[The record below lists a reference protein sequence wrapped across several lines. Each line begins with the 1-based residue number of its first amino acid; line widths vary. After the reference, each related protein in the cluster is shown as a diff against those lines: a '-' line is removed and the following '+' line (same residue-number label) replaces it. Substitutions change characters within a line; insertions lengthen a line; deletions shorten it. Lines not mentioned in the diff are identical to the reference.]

1 MELGLTA
8 MTSVYDF
15 VIIGAGSAGC
25 VLANRLSADGS
36 KSVLLLEAGPADTNP
51 WIKIP
56 AGVPRIVADPNITWG
71 YHSEPEPGLNG
82 RRLHWP
88 RGKTLG
94 GSSSINGHVYMRG
107 TPDDYNG
114 WRDAGNPGWGWQ
126 DVLPHFKATECHFAG
141 ESELHGSSG
150 ELKVSALQEPHPA
163 SQAFVAAAVN
173 AGITPNGD
181 FNGPQQ
187 AGVGYVQ
194 LMIHRGIRS
203 SAARSFLKPIRDRKN
218 LTVEINALVERIV
231 ITGKRATGVRYEQ
244 NGQTIE
250 ITAGEVILSAGTIN
264 SPQLLMLSGIGPVD
278 ELGKHGIAVTHPLP
292 GVGQNLH
299 DHVYVHVMAKVKPAF
314 SVNHKICSTFRMI
327 PDVLR
332 YAISRKGLLN
342 SAAAQVAL
350 FAKSGVNSDKV
361 DLQMQMRPFS
371 MLGAGGMFQADNFPA
386 ITASCG
392 LLHVHSAGS
401 VSLKSADFRQAPSM
415 FASYLTDPRD
425 TAPLVFGLRLIRRIF
440 AQAPFSDICMGEA
453 LPGPERNTD
462 AELIAYCREQA
473 QTMYHPVG
481 TCRMGSD
488 ALGVVDHRLRVH
500 GIEGL
505 RVVDAS
511 IMPKVPSGNT
521 SAPVIM
527 VADKAAQMILAD
539 SRTSSQSA

>member
-1 MELGLTA
+1 MKKT
-8 MTSVYDF
+8 YDF

-36 KSVLLLEAGPADTNP
+36 KTVLLLEAGPSDTNP

-56 AGVPRIVADPNITWG
+56 AGVPRIVADPTITWG

-82 RRLHWP
+82 RKLHWP

-114 WRDAGNPGWGWQ
+114 WRDAGNPGWGWE

-141 ESELHGSSG
+141 ESALHGSQG
-150 ELKVSALQEPHPA
+150 ELYVSALQEPHPA
-163 SQAFVAAAVN
+163 SQAFVTSAVN
-173 AGITPNGD
+173 CGIEQNDD
-181 FNGPQQ
+181 FNGPKQ

-194 LMIHRGIRS
+194 LMIHRGVRS
-203 SAARSFLKPIRDRKN
+203 SAARSFLKPIRSRKN
-218 LTVEINALVERIV
+218 LTVEVNAFVERIV
-231 ITGKRATGVRYEQ
+231 VTGKRATGVRYEK
-244 NGQTIE
+244 NGEIIE
-250 ITAGEVILSAGTIN
+250 VNAGEVLLSAGAIN
-264 SPQLLMLSGIGPVD
+264 SPQILMLSGIGPAD
-278 ELGKHGIAVTHPLP
+278 ELVKHGIAVTHPLP

-299 DHVYVHVMAKVKPAF
+299 DHVYVHAMAKVKPAF
-314 SVNHKICSTFRMI
+314 SVNHKICSNIRMI
-327 PDVLR
+327 PEVLR
-332 YAISRKGLLN
+332 YLVSRKGLLN

-440 AQAPFSDICMGEA
+440 SQAPFSEMCTGEA
-453 LPGPERNTD
+453 LPGPDRHTD
-462 AELIAYCREQA
+462 EDLIAYCREQA

-488 ALGVVDHRLRVH
+488 PLGVVDHRLRVH
-500 GIEGL
+500 GIQGL

-511 IMPKVPSGNT
+511 VMPKVPSGNT

-527 VADKAAQMILAD
+527 VADKAAGMILED
-539 SRTSSQSA
+539 SRNSSQNFGR

>member
-1 MELGLTA
+1 MHT
-8 MTSVYDF
+8 TYDF

-25 VLANRLSADGS
+25 VLANRLSADGTR
-36 KSVLLLEAGPADTNP
+36 SVLLLEAGPTDSNP

-56 AGVPRIVADPNITWG
+56 AGVPRIVADPQITWG

-114 WRDAGNPGWGWQ
+114 WRDSGNPGWGWD

-141 ESELHGSSG
+141 ESALHGSQG
-150 ELKVSALQEPHPA
+150 ELNVSALQEPHPA

-173 AGITPNGD
+173 AGIEPNDD
-181 FNGPQQ
+181 FNGVKQ

-203 SAARSFLKPIRDRKN
+203 SAARSFLKPIRNRKN
-218 LTVEINALVERIV
+218 LTVEVNALVERIV
-231 ITGKRATGVRYEQ
+231 LTGKRATGVRYEQ
-244 NGQTIE
+244 NGQSIE
-250 ITAGEVILSAGTIN
+250 VTAGEVILSAGAIN
-264 SPQLLMLSGIGPVD
+264 SPQILMLSGIGPAD
-278 ELGKHGIAVTHPLP
+278 ELSKHGIAVVHPLP

-299 DHVYVHVMAKVKPAF
+299 DHVYVHAMAKVKPEF
-314 SVNHKICSTFRMI
+314 SVNHKICSNLRMI

-332 YAISRKGLLN
+332 YLVSRKGLLN

-392 LLHVHSAGS
+392 LLHVHSAGA
-401 VSLKSADFRQAPSM
+401 VTLKSADFHQAPSM

-440 AQAPFSDICMGEA
+440 SQPPFSDICTGEA
-453 LPGPERNTD
+453 LPGPDKSTD
-462 AELIAYCREQA
+462 EELTAYCREQA

-527 VADKAAQMILAD
+527 VADKAARMIMED
-539 SRTSSQSA
+539 SRNSSQKLDK

>member
-1 MELGLTA
+1 
-8 MTSVYDF
+8 
-15 VIIGAGSAGC
+15 
-25 VLANRLSADGS
+25 
-36 KSVLLLEAGPADTNP
+36 
-51 WIKIP
+51 
-56 AGVPRIVADPNITWG
+56 
-71 YHSEPEPGLNG
+71 
-82 RRLHWP
+82 
-88 RGKTLG
+88 
-94 GSSSINGHVYMRG
+94 MRG

-173 AGITPNGD
+173 AGITPNED

-244 NGQTIE
+244 NGQKIE

-278 ELGKHGIAVTHPLP
+278 ELGKHGIAVTNPLP

-440 AQAPFSDICMGEA
+440 AQAPFNDICTGEA

-511 IMPKVPSGNT
+511 VMPKVPSGNT

-527 VADKAAQMILAD
+527 LADKAAQMILAD

>member
-1 MELGLTA
+1 VLT
-8 MTSVYDF
+8 
-15 VIIGAGSAGC
+15 
-25 VLANRLSADGS
+25 
-36 KSVLLLEAGPADTNP
+36 
-51 WIKIP
+51 
-56 AGVPRIVADPNITWG
+56 
-71 YHSEPEPGLNG
+71 
-82 RRLHWP
+82 
-88 RGKTLG
+88 
-94 GSSSINGHVYMRG
+94 
-107 TPDDYNG
+107 
-114 WRDAGNPGWGWQ
+114 
-126 DVLPHFKATECHFAG
+126 HFKATECHFAG
-141 ESELHGSSG
+141 ESELHGSGG

-173 AGITPNGD
+173 AGINPNDD

-203 SAARSFLKPIRDRKN
+203 SAARSFLKPVRHRKN
-218 LTVEINALVERIV
+218 LSVAVNALVERIV
-231 ITGKRATGVRYEQ
+231 VIGKRATGVRYEQ

-250 ITAGEVILSAGTIN
+250 VTAGEVILSAGTIN

-278 ELGKHGIAVTHPLP
+278 ELSKHGITVIHPLP

-299 DHVYVHVMAKVKPAF
+299 DHVYVHAMAKVKPAF

-440 AQAPFSDICMGEA
+440 AQAPFSDICTGES
-453 LPGPERNTD
+453 LPGPQRNTD
-462 AELIAYCREQA
+462 EELIAYCREQA

-500 GIEGL
+500 GIGGL

-539 SRTSSQSA
+539 SRTFSQKCG

>member
-1 MELGLTA
+1 MHT
-8 MTSVYDF
+8 TYDF

-25 VLANRLSADGS
+25 VLANRLSADGTRT
-36 KSVLLLEAGPADTNP
+36 VLLLEAGPADNNP

-56 AGVPRIVADPNITWG
+56 AGVPRIVADPQITWG

-114 WRDAGNPGWGWQ
+114 WRDAGNPGWGWD

-141 ESELHGSSG
+141 ESALHGSTG

-173 AGITPNGD
+173 AGIEPNDD
-181 FNGPQQ
+181 FNGVQQ

-203 SAARSFLKPIRDRKN
+203 SAARSFLKPIRNRKN
-218 LTVEINALVERIV
+218 LTVEVNALVERIV
-231 ITGKRATGVRYEQ
+231 LTGKRATGVRYEQ
-244 NGQTIE
+244 NGQLIE
-250 ITAGEVILSAGTIN
+250 VTAGEVILSAGAIN
-264 SPQLLMLSGIGPVD
+264 SPQILMLSGIGPAD
-278 ELGKHGIAVTHPLP
+278 ELGKHGITVTQPLP

-299 DHVYVHVMAKVKPAF
+299 DHVYVHAMAKVKPEF
-314 SVNHKICSTFRMI
+314 SVNHKICSNLRMI

-332 YAISRKGLLN
+332 YLISRKGLLN
-342 SAAAQVAL
+342 SAAAQVGL

-401 VSLKSADFRQAPSM
+401 VTLKSADFHQSPKM
-415 FASYLTDPRD
+415 FARYLTDPRD

-440 AQAPFSDICMGEA
+440 SQPPFSDICTGEA
-453 LPGPERNTD
+453 LPGPGRNTD
-462 AELIAYCREQA
+462 EELIAYCREQA

-505 RVVDAS
+505 RIVDAS

-527 VADKAAQMILAD
+527 VADKAARMILED
-539 SRTSSQSA
+539 SRTSSQKTTHRAA

>member
-1 MELGLTA
+1 

>member
-1 MELGLTA
+1 MKKT
-8 MTSVYDF
+8 YDF

-36 KSVLLLEAGPADTNP
+36 KTVLLLEAGPSDTNP

-56 AGVPRIVADPNITWG
+56 AGVPRIVADPTITWG

-82 RRLHWP
+82 RKLHWP

-114 WRDAGNPGWGWQ
+114 WRDAGNPGWGWE

-141 ESELHGSSG
+141 ESALHGSQG
-150 ELKVSALQEPHPA
+150 ELYVSALQEPHPA
-163 SQAFVAAAVN
+163 SQAFVTSAVN
-173 AGITPNGD
+173 CGIEQNDD
-181 FNGPQQ
+181 FNGPKQ

-194 LMIHRGIRS
+194 LMIHRGVRS
-203 SAARSFLKPIRDRKN
+203 SAARSFLKPIRNRKN
-218 LTVEINALVERIV
+218 LTVEVNAFVERI
-231 ITGKRATGVRYEQ
+231 
-244 NGQTIE
+244 
-250 ITAGEVILSAGTIN
+250 
-264 SPQLLMLSGIGPVD
+264 SGIGPTE
-278 ELGKHGIAVTHPLP
+278 ELVKHGIAVTHPLP

-299 DHVYVHVMAKVKPAF
+299 DHVYVHAMAKVKPAF
-314 SVNHKICSTFRMI
+314 SVNHKICSNIRMI
-327 PDVLR
+327 PEVLR
-332 YAISRKGLLN
+332 YLVSRKGLLN

-440 AQAPFSDICMGEA
+440 SQAPFSKMCTGEA
-453 LPGPERNTD
+453 LPGPDRHTD
-462 AELIAYCREQA
+462 EDLIAYCREQA

-488 ALGVVDHRLRVH
+488 PLGVVDHRLRVH
-500 GIEGL
+500 GIQGL

-511 IMPKVPSGNT
+511 VMPKVPSGNT

-527 VADKAAQMILAD
+527 VADKAAGMILED
-539 SRTSSQSA
+539 SRNSSHNLGR

>member
-1 MELGLTA
+1 

-71 YHSEPEPGLNG
+71 YYSEPEPGLNG

-173 AGITPNGD
+173 AGITPNED

-244 NGQTIE
+244 NGQKIE

-278 ELGKHGIAVTHPLP
+278 ELGKHGIAVTNPLP

-392 LLHVHSAGS
+392 LLPVHSAGS

-440 AQAPFSDICMGEA
+440 AQAPFNDICTGEA

-511 IMPKVPSGNT
+511 VMPKVPSGNT

-527 VADKAAQMILAD
+527 LADKAAQMILAD

>member
-1 MELGLTA
+1 
-8 MTSVYDF
+8 
-15 VIIGAGSAGC
+15 
-25 VLANRLSADGS
+25 LANRLSADGS
-36 KSVLLLEAGPADTNP
+36 KTVLLLEAGPSDTNP

-56 AGVPRIVADPNITWG
+56 AGVPRIVADPTITWG

-82 RRLHWP
+82 RKLHWP

-114 WRDAGNPGWGWQ
+114 WRDAGNPGWGWE

-141 ESELHGSSG
+141 ESALHGSQG
-150 ELKVSALQEPHPA
+150 ELYVSALQEPHPA
-163 SQAFVAAAVN
+163 SQAFVTSAVN
-173 AGITPNGD
+173 CGIEQNDD
-181 FNGPQQ
+181 FNGPKQ

-194 LMIHRGIRS
+194 LMIHRGVRS
-203 SAARSFLKPIRDRKN
+203 SAARSFLKPIRNRKN
-218 LTVEINALVERIV
+218 LTVEVNAFVERIV
-231 ITGKRATGVRYEQ
+231 ITGKRATGVRYEK
-244 NGQTIE
+244 NGEIIE
-250 ITAGEVILSAGTIN
+250 VNAGEVLLSAGAIN
-264 SPQLLMLSGIGPVD
+264 SPQILMLSGIGPAE
-278 ELGKHGIAVTHPLP
+278 ELVKHGIAVTHPLP

-299 DHVYVHVMAKVKPAF
+299 DHVYVHAMAKVKPAF
-314 SVNHKICSTFRMI
+314 SVNHKICSNIRMI
-327 PDVLR
+327 PEVLR
-332 YAISRKGLLN
+332 YLVSRKGLLN

-440 AQAPFSDICMGEA
+440 SQAPFSEMCTGEA
-453 LPGPERNTD
+453 LPGPDRHTD
-462 AELIAYCREQA
+462 EDLIAYCREQA

-488 ALGVVDHRLRVH
+488 PLGVVDHRLRVH
-500 GIEGL
+500 GIQGL

-511 IMPKVPSGNT
+511 VMPKVPSGNT

-527 VADKAAQMILAD
+527 VADKAAGMILED
-539 SRTSSQSA
+539 SRNSSQNLG

>member
-1 MELGLTA
+1 MNTA
-8 MTSVYDF
+8 YDF

-25 VLANRLSADGS
+25 VLANRLSANGS

-56 AGVPRIVADPNITWG
+56 AGVPRIVADPTITWG
-71 YHSEPEPGLNG
+71 YQSEPEPGLNG

-114 WRDAGNPGWGWQ
+114 WRDAGNPGWGWE

-141 ESELHGSSG
+141 ESALHGAGG

-173 AGITPNGD
+173 AGIHPNDD

-203 SAARSFLKPIRDRKN
+203 SAARSFLKPVRQRKN
-218 LTVEINALVERIV
+218 LTVAVNALVEKIV

-244 NGQTIE
+244 DGQTLE
-250 ITAGEVILSAGTIN
+250 VTAGEVILSAGAIN

-278 ELGKHGIAVTHPLP
+278 ELGKHGITVIHPLP

-299 DHVYVHVMAKVKPAF
+299 DHVYVHAMAKVKPAF

-332 YAISRKGLLN
+332 YAVSRKGLLN

-401 VSLKSADFRQAPSM
+401 VSLKSADFRQPPSM

-440 AQAPFSDICMGEA
+440 SQAPFSEICTGEA
-453 LPGPERNTD
+453 LPGPDRRTD
-462 AELIAYCREQA
+462 EDLIAYCREQA

-488 ALGVVDHRLRVH
+488 PLGVVDHRLRVH
-500 GIEGL
+500 GIQGL

-511 IMPKVPSGNT
+511 VMPKVPSGNT

-527 VADKAAQMILAD
+527 VANKAAGMILED
-539 SRTSSQSA
+539 SRNSSQNLGL

>member
-1 MELGLTA
+1 
-8 MTSVYDF
+8 
-15 VIIGAGSAGC
+15 
-25 VLANRLSADGS
+25 
-36 KSVLLLEAGPADTNP
+36 
-51 WIKIP
+51 
-56 AGVPRIVADPNITWG
+56 
-71 YHSEPEPGLNG
+71 
-82 RRLHWP
+82 
-88 RGKTLG
+88 
-94 GSSSINGHVYMRG
+94 
-107 TPDDYNG
+107 
-114 WRDAGNPGWGWQ
+114 
-126 DVLPHFKATECHFAG
+126 
-141 ESELHGSSG
+141 
-150 ELKVSALQEPHPA
+150 
-163 SQAFVAAAVN
+163 
-173 AGITPNGD
+173 
-181 FNGPQQ
+181 
-187 AGVGYVQ
+187 
-194 LMIHRGIRS
+194 
-203 SAARSFLKPIRDRKN
+203 
-218 LTVEINALVERIV
+218 
-231 ITGKRATGVRYEQ
+231 
-244 NGQTIE
+244 
-250 ITAGEVILSAGTIN
+250 
-264 SPQLLMLSGIGPVD
+264 
-278 ELGKHGIAVTHPLP
+278 
-292 GVGQNLH
+292 
-299 DHVYVHVMAKVKPAF
+299 MAKVKPAF

-440 AQAPFSDICMGEA
+440 AQAPFSDICTGES
-453 LPGPERNTD
+453 LPGPQRNTD
-462 AELIAYCREQA
+462 EELIAYCREQA

-539 SRTSSQSA
+539 SRTFSQKCG

>member
-1 MELGLTA
+1 MHT
-8 MTSVYDF
+8 TYDF

-25 VLANRLSADGS
+25 VLANRLSAD
-36 KSVLLLEAGPADTNP
+36 KTRTVLLLEAGPADNNP

-56 AGVPRIVADPNITWG
+56 AGVPRIVADPQITWG

-114 WRDAGNPGWGWQ
+114 WRDAGNPGWGWD
-126 DVLPHFKATECHFAG
+126 DVLPHFKATECHFGG
-141 ESELHGSSG
+141 ESALHGSQG

-173 AGITPNGD
+173 AGIEPNDD
-181 FNGPQQ
+181 FNGVKQ

-203 SAARSFLKPIRDRKN
+203 SAARSFLKPIRNRKN
-218 LTVEINALVERIV
+218 LTVEVNALVERIV
-231 ITGKRATGVRYEQ
+231 ITDKRATGVRYEQ

-250 ITAGEVILSAGTIN
+250 VTAGEVILSAGAIN
-264 SPQLLMLSGIGPVD
+264 SPQVLMLSGIGPAD
-278 ELGKHGIAVTHPLP
+278 ELSKHGISVVQPLP

-299 DHVYVHVMAKVKPAF
+299 DHVYVHAMAKVKPEF
-314 SVNHKICSTFRMI
+314 SVNHKICSNLRMI

-332 YAISRKGLLN
+332 YLLSRKGLLN

-350 FAKSGVNSDKV
+350 FAKSGVNSEKV

-401 VSLKSADFRQAPSM
+401 VTLKSADFRQAPKM

-440 AQAPFSDICMGEA
+440 TEPPFRDICTGEA
-453 LPGPERNTD
+453 LPGPDRNTD
-462 AELIAYCREQA
+462 EELIAYCREQA

-488 ALGVVDHRLRVH
+488 ALAVVDQRLRVH
-500 GIEGL
+500 GILGL

-511 IMPKVPSGNT
+511 VMPKVPSGNT

-527 VADKAAQMILAD
+527 VANKAAEMIMED
-539 SRTSSQSA
+539 SRNSSQKN

>member
-1 MELGLTA
+1 MNMA
-8 MTSVYDF
+8 YDF

-56 AGVPRIVADPNITWG
+56 AGVPRIVADPTITWG

-114 WRDAGNPGWGWQ
+114 WRDAGNPGWGWE
-126 DVLPHFKATECHFAG
+126 DVLTHFKATECHFAG
-141 ESELHGSSG
+141 ESELHGSGG
-150 ELKVSALQEPHPA
+150 ELKVSSLQEPHPA

-173 AGITPNGD
+173 AGINPNDD

-203 SAARSFLKPIRDRKN
+203 SAARSFLKPVRHRKN
-218 LTVEINALVERIV
+218 LSVAVNALVERIV
-231 ITGKRATGVRYEQ
+231 VIGKRATGVRYEQ

-250 ITAGEVILSAGTIN
+250 VTAGEVILSAGTIN

-278 ELGKHGIAVTHPLP
+278 ELSKHGITVIHPLP

-299 DHVYVHVMAKVKPAF
+299 DHVYVHAMAKVKPAF

-332 YAISRKGLLN
+332 YALSRKGLLN

-386 ITASCG
+386 ITTSCG

-440 AQAPFSDICMGEA
+440 AQAPFSDICTGES
-453 LPGPERNTD
+453 LPGPQRNTD
-462 AELIAYCREQA
+462 EELIAYCREQA

-539 SRTSSQSA
+539 SRTFSQKCG

>member
-1 MELGLTA
+1 
-8 MTSVYDF
+8 MTPSYDF

-36 KSVLLLEAGPADTNP
+36 KSVLLLEAGPTDTNP

-56 AGVPRIVADPNITWG
+56 AGVPRIVADPKITWG

-114 WRDAGNPGWGWQ
+114 WRDAGNPGWGWE

-141 ESELHGSSG
+141 ESELHGANG

-163 SQAFVAAAVN
+163 SQAFVAAAIN
-173 AGITPNGD
+173 AGIEPNDD
-181 FNGPQQ
+181 FNGPRQ

-203 SAARSFLKPIRDRKN
+203 SAARSFLKPVRNRKN
-218 LTVEINALVERIV
+218 LTIEVNALVERIV
-231 ITGKRATGVRYEQ
+231 LSDKRATGVKYEQ
-244 NGQTIE
+244 NGRTVE
-250 ITAGEVILSAGTIN
+250 VKAGEVILSAGAIN
-264 SPQLLMLSGIGPVD
+264 SPQVLMLSGIGPAD
-278 ELGKHGIAVTHPLP
+278 ELSRHGIAVTHPLP

-299 DHVYVHVMAKVKPAF
+299 DHVYVHAMARVRPEF
-314 SVNHKICSTFRMI
+314 SVNHKICSNLRMI

-350 FAKSGVNSDKV
+350 FVKSGTTSDNV
-361 DLQMQMRPFS
+361 DLQMQKRPFS

-392 LLHVHSAGS
+392 LLHVHSAGA
-401 VSLKSADFRQAPSM
+401 VTLKSSDFHQAPSM
-415 FASYLTDPRD
+415 YASYLTDPRD

-440 AQAPFSDICMGEA
+440 AQPPFSNICTGEA
-453 LPGPERNTD
+453 LPGPERETD
-462 AELIAYCREQA
+462 TDLIAYCREQA

-481 TCRMGSD
+481 TCRMGAD

-511 IMPKVPSGNT
+511 VMPRVPSGNT

-527 VADKAAQMILAD
+527 VADKAAKMILED
-539 SRTSSQSA
+539 SRISSH

>member
-1 MELGLTA
+1 MHT
-8 MTSVYDF
+8 TYDF
-15 VIIGAGSAGC
+15 VVIGAGSAGC
-25 VLANRLSADGS
+25 VLANRLSADETRT
-36 KSVLLLEAGPADTNP
+36 VLLLEAGPADNNP

-56 AGVPRIVADPNITWG
+56 AGVPRIVADPQITWG

-114 WRDAGNPGWGWQ
+114 WRDAGNPGWGWD

-141 ESELHGSSG
+141 ESALHGSQG

-173 AGITPNGD
+173 AGIEPNDD
-181 FNGPQQ
+181 FNGVKQ

-203 SAARSFLKPIRDRKN
+203 SAARSFLKPIRNRKN
-218 LTVEINALVERIV
+218 LTVEVNALVERIV
-231 ITGKRATGVRYEQ
+231 ITDKRATGVRYEQ

-250 ITAGEVILSAGTIN
+250 VTAGEVILSAGAIN
-264 SPQLLMLSGIGPVD
+264 SPQVLMLSGIGPAD
-278 ELGKHGIAVTHPLP
+278 ELSKHGISVVQPLP

-299 DHVYVHVMAKVKPAF
+299 DHVYVHAMAKVKPEF
-314 SVNHKICSTFRMI
+314 SVNHKICSNLRMI

-332 YAISRKGLLN
+332 YLVSRKGLLN

-392 LLHVHSAGS
+392 LLHVHSAGA
-401 VSLKSADFRQAPSM
+401 VTLKSADFHQAPSM

-440 AQAPFSDICMGEA
+440 SQPPFSDICTGEA
-453 LPGPERNTD
+453 LPGPDKSTD
-462 AELIAYCREQA
+462 EELTAYCREQA

-488 ALGVVDHRLRVH
+488 ALAVVDQRLRVH
-500 GIEGL
+500 GILGL

-511 IMPKVPSGNT
+511 VMPKVPSGNT

-527 VADKAAQMILAD
+527 VANKAAEMIMED
-539 SRTSSQSA
+539 SRNSSQKN